1 MIIKHIHHS
10 CYCVLTEK
18 HQLIFDYFQGDLQL
32 REDKIKIFF
41 VSHSHDDHYTPR
53 VHELGDV
60 VVLWEGIPYRDDN
73 TYPLAP
79 EEELRLHGIN
89 IRTSGSTDEG
99 LSFEIEV
106 EGKRLIHAGDL
117 NNWLWP
123 EDSVEEKNQMNK
135 DFLYYLSK
143 FKKEPHALFFPVDYR
158 LKENYD
164 LGVNQAVNYLKPKL
178 LFPLHFREFPD
189 ILPKYKDLI
198 KDKVRMILPE
208 EMPFNLT

>member
-18 HQLIFDYFQGDLQL
+18 HQLIFDYFQGDLEL

-41 VSHSHDDHYTPR
+41 VTHSHDDHYTPR
-53 VHELGDV
+53 VHELADAL
-60 VVLWEGIPYRDDN
+60 VLWEGIPYRDDN

-79 EEELRLHGIN
+79 EEELELHDIN

-123 EDSVEEKNQMNK
+123 EDTEEEKNQMNK
-135 DFLYYLSK
+135 DFLYYLSI

-164 LGVNQAVNYLKPKL
+164 LGVNQAVDYLKPKL
-178 LFPLHFREFPD
+178 LFPLHFREFPE

-208 EMPFNLT
+208 EMPFDLK